1 MTALA
6 VPQPQA
12 IGVVDLPSLCEQANA
27 WVAHAEDV
35 AEIRDNLNK
44 FAAIDRYMELT
55 GADQRKPVQATMRRF
70 EARIGDLL
78 GEAEMGSNQHSGGFD
93 HDQTLSPKQRHE
105 FRQMAAHR
113 DVVEDVIDQS
123 TDAAP
128 ASRRKVVDAIRQR
141 TQRRPVDEW
150 TDEERDLRRQLD
162 DGDTIVVSLRAHPHL
177 IQWATTEGRFERVD
191 RRTKWGNPF
200 EMPADGDR
208 ETVIRNY
215 AEHYLP
221 NKPSLLDH
229 LGDLQGKAL
238 GCWCAPE
245 PCHADVL
252 KREVDG

>member
-1 MTALA
+1 MSLTHVTHEPTSLVQVDSQCASIEQWA
-6 VPQPQA
+6 EQCDSVPE
-12 IGVVDLPSLCEQANA
+12 L
-27 WVAHAEDV
+27 
-35 AEIRDNLNK
+35 RDATNK
-44 FAAIDRYMELT
+44 LAAIDQYLARTSTE
-55 GADQRKPVQATMRRF
+55 GRSRVAAAMRRL
-70 EARIGDLL
+70 EVRIGDLL
-78 GEAEMGSNQHSGGFD
+78 GPAENPAGKSIPHEESIPANR
-93 HDQTLSPKQRHE
+93 RHE
-105 FRQMAAHR
+105 FRQMAAHP
-113 DVVEDVIDQS
+113 DVVEDEIDQS

-162 DGDTIVVSLRAHPHL
+162 DGDTIIVSLRAHPHL